1 MADCQDS
8 LATEEAGGAGGQL
21 QRHAGDQG
29 ARQVSL
35 KGQAGNQGT
44 RQVSLKEQFEKNL
57 CSLQVLIRKQ

>member
-35 KGQAGNQGT
+35 KGQLEETLQEI
-44 RQVSLKEQFEKNL
+44 KEL
-57 CSLQVLIRKQ
+57 ARSA